1 MSSHLS
7 AEQLA
12 ELSASLLAREAELKR
27 GVSLQLGEVSRV
39 EHARDLLVQMV
50 NEGGAQQDSDRDVD
64 LARTEQMLSDLSAVN
79 AALQRIKR
87 HLFGNC
93 LECGDPI
100 DVPRLQAQPWVA
112 YCLRCQEQRERAT
125 GFRSASM

>member
-7 AEQLA
+7 VGQLA
-12 ELSASLLAREAELKR
+12 ELSATLLAREAELKR
-27 GVSLQLGEVSRV
+27 GVALQLGEVSRV

-50 NEGGAQQDSDRDVD
+50 SEGGGQQGSDRDVD

-79 AALQRIKR
+79 AALQRINR

-100 DVPRLQAQPWVA
+100 DVHRLRAQPWVTC
-112 YCLRCQEQRERAT
+112 CLRCQGQRERAT
-125 GFRSASM
+125 GFRSASL